1 MTTVM
6 LTSQQCAEVL
16 RALGDETRLQILE
29 SLLVQQKC
37 VSDLV
42 REIGRRQPHISHHL
56 RILRAADLV
65 EGLREGRRVCYRIS
79 PKIERALKESGRR
92 ALEFGC
98 CQVSFPETLLLAHTP
113 APSRP
118 SARQSGKHTPAHGR

>member
-1 MTTVM
+1 M

-56 RILRAADLV
+56 RILRAAELV

-92 ALEFGC
+92 ALDFGC
-98 CQVSFPETLLLAHTP
+98 CQVSFPETLLFAHTP
-113 APSRP
+113 APGRS
-118 SARQSGKHTPAHGR
+118 SSHQSDKQTPTHGQ